1 MNLACVSRWNSYRR
15 TFAALQPAISNLIL
29 YGAEFRAWQT
39 TILNAVA
46 AKVKILTLPGGF
58 AIYSQSWSNSD
69 LGKNAYDGISGFLA
83 NWANI
88 TNPPKP

>member
-1 MNLACVSRWNSYRR
+1 MDGVLGSKSAFTKNG
-15 TFAALQPAISNLIL
+15 LQVDSILPL

-39 TILNAVA
+39 SVLNALA
-46 AKVKILTLPGGF
+46 AKVKTLTLPGGYVV
-58 AIYSQSWSNSD
+58 YSQSWSNSD
-69 LGKNAYDGISGFLA
+69 LGKNANDAISRFLA

>member
-1 MNLACVSRWNSYRR
+1 MEV
-15 TFAALQPAISNLIL
+15 ALSHVGTHIADIRSTAIGISNLLL

-39 TILNAVA
+39 SVLNAVA
-46 AKVKILTLPGGF
+46 LKAKTLTLPGGYM
-58 AIYSQSWSNSD
+58 IYSQSWSNSD
-69 LGKNAYDGISGFLA
+69 LGKNANGGISGFLA

>member
-1 MNLACVSRWNSYRR
+1 LALSHVGTHVADIRSPQ
-15 TFAALQPAISNLIL
+15 TGISNLIL

-39 TILNAVA
+39 TILNAMA
-46 AKVKILTLPGGF
+46 AKVRTLMLPGGCI
-58 AIYSQSWSNSD
+58 IYSQSWPNSD

-83 NWANI
+83 NWAHI